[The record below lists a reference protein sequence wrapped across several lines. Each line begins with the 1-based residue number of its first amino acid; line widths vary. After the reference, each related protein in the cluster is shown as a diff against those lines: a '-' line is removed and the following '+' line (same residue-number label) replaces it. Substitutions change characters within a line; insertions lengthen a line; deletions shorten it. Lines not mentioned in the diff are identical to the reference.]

1 MNLWVELDQEA
12 FSFEAQLANLGP
24 VKGVYFCVALEE
36 ETRQKGCQKIVT
48 LGTETLKSHSFGD
61 R

>member
-24 VKGVYFCVALEE
+24 VEGIYFCVALEE
-36 ETRQKGCQKIVT
+36 NKPK
-48 LGTETLKSHSFGD
+48 LKNVKK
-61 R
+61 